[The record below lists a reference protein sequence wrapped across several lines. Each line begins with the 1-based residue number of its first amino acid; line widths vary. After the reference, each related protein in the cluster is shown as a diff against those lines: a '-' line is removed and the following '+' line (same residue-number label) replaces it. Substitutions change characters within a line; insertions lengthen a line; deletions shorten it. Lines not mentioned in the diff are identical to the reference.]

1 VNAPKKSVAVVGAGK
16 MGFAMLEGLAASGL
30 AGVGT
35 LIIEPAPAPQL
46 QAFCDKIGATL
57 RAEAPCDVAAPD
69 ALLLAVKPQMLD
81 AAAPA
86 LQALVGASTLL
97 VSVLAG
103 KTIANLQQRFPAT
116 QTFVRAMPNTPA
128 AIGRGVTGAFA
139 SAAVD
144 AEGRNFAQRL
154 LAAVGEVEWVESEAQ
169 IDALTAISGC
179 GPAYVFLMAECLAA
193 AGMELGLAPDL
204 AMRLARGT
212 IAGAGELMRAS
223 PETPAETLR
232 RNVTSPGGATAAA
245 LDVLMAEGGLKPLLV
260 RAAAAARRRAQELAG

>member
-57 RAEAPCDVAAPD
+57 STEAPRDVAAPD

-86 LQALVGASTLL
+86 LQALVGARTLL

-139 SAAVD
+139 SAAVE
-144 AEGRNFAQRL
+144 AEGRDFAQRL

-193 AGMELGLAPDL
+193 AGTELGLAPDL

-245 LDVLMAEGGLKPLLV
+245 LDVLMAEDGLKPLLV
-260 RAAAAARRRAQELAG
+260 KAAAAAQRRARELAG